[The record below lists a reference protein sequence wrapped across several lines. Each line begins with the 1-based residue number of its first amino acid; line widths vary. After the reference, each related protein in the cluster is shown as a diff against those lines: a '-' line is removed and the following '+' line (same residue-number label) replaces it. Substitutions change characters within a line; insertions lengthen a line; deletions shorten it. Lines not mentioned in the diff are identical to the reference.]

1 MKNTAKIA
9 VAFGFMWVTLF
20 LLNGMAVAADSGKE
34 LKDLVVEESSK
45 IHSKNSDF
53 KIKLRPIGKR
63 GEFAVGDKIGFEFK
77 SNRDAYV
84 TILDIGT
91 SGKVHVI
98 FPNKWHKSGKVV
110 ADRTYRIP
118 GEDSDFVFRVKG
130 PPGINYV
137 KAIGTTKESEWFGRE
152 TLGDDDGPFY
162 EVKDPAKKIKDIG
175 VDLDKQGEKAW
186 TETETNVTIVSRSR
200 EEGDQEEEDQGE
212 EISSR
217 DRDRDRDRDRP
228 EIKLWT
234 GKKTYQVGEPVTF
247 YFYAERDGYLNL
259 VDFGT
264 SDKVHVI
271 FPNRLQRDN
280 FVKGGEVVKIPVKQE
295 DEFRFRVKGPEG
307 VEVVKAVFSTK
318 KLQLYKG
325 SYDFDKYVFQPWEE
339 KSEKIKKDIDVELHD
354 VPRNTFSRAKTTFRV
369 ER

>member
-1 MKNTAKIA
+1 MKIAAKIA
-9 VAFGFMWVTLF
+9 LALGFVWVSLF
-20 LLNGMAVAADSGKE
+20 LLSGIAAAADAGKE

-63 GEFAVGDKIGFEFK
+63 GEFAVGDKVGFEFK
-77 SNRDAYV
+77 VNRDAYV
-84 TILDIGT
+84 TILDVGT

-98 FPNKWHKSGKVV
+98 FPNKWNKSGKVV

-118 GEDSDFVFRVKG
+118 GEESDFVFKVKG
-130 PPGINYV
+130 PPGVNYI
-137 KAIGTTKESEWFGRE
+137 KAIATTKESDWFGRE
-152 TLGDDDGPFY
+152 ALGEDESPFY

-175 VDLDKQGEKAW
+175 VDLEKQGEKGW
-186 TETETNVTIVSRSR
+186 TETETNLTIVSRPSD
-200 EEGDQEEEDQGE
+200 EGDQDEEDQRE
-212 EISSR
+212 DMSMK
-217 DRDRDRDRDRP
+217 DRDRDRP

-234 GKKTYQVGEPVTF
+234 GRKTYQVGEPVTF
-247 YFYAERDGYLNL
+247 YFYAEKDGYLNL

-264 SDKVHVI
+264 SDKVHVL
-271 FPNRLQRDN
+271 FPNRMQRDN
-280 FVKGGEVVKIPVKQE
+280 FIKGGEVVKIPVKSE

-325 SYDFDKYVFQPWEE
+325 TYDFDKYVYQPWEE
-339 KSEKIKKDIDVELHD
+339 KGEKVSKDIDVELHD
-354 VPRNTFSRAKTTFRV
+354 APRNSFSRAKTTFRV